1 MECLSLH
8 GAADGYYRTLASWSV
23 SRGSDELS
31 KQTRYIECWWSW
43 WNSSPAHKGM
53 QHQITPGLCMIFNH
67 SLCTG
72 QIPKE
77 LKSADVQCNI
87 HPLKECKGGCRK
99 FSVHLAPAHCEQSSG
114 VTGFRPPFNHP
125 KKVIPHLKHGV
136 FKELFLCYSA
146 SICFTW
152 NRGIFTQEHAD
163 RYYLLGLCKGFWFC
177 WPQHPSCQA
186 EGIQCHGLR
195 TAWERRSNVLWLTAQ
210 PHNESLSQVEVT
222 LPTTFTS
229 FYLFTS
235 VNVHLGFFPRV
246 K

>member
-1 MECLSLH
+1 MECFSLH
-8 GAADGYYRTLASWSV
+8 GTADGYYRTLASWSV

-31 KQTRYIECWWSW
+31 KQTRYMERWWSW

-53 QHQITPGLCMIFNH
+53 QRQITPGLCMIFNQ

-72 QIPKE
+72 HIPKE

-99 FSVHLAPAHCEQSSG
+99 FSVYLAPAHCEQSSG
-114 VTGFRPPFNHP
+114 ATGFRSPFNDP
-125 KKVIPHLKHGV
+125 KKVITHLKHG
-136 FKELFLCYSA
+136 FLRNYSCVTQLL
-146 SICFTW
+146 SVLHE
-152 NRGIFTQEHAD
+152 NRGILTQEHAD

-177 WPQHPSCQA
+177 RPQHPSRQA

-222 LPTTFTS
+222 VPTTSTS
-229 FYLFTS
+229 FYLF
-235 VNVHLGFFPRV
+235 HCC
-246 K
+246 